1 MLRKTWRAAI
11 AVAALALAVGV
22 TVASA
27 APIDRGQ
34 TIRVVERATTDTVVD
49 LGVAGD
55 SIGDTL
61 TLRQR
66 HL

>member
-11 AVAALALAVGV
+11 AVAALTLALGV

-34 TIRVVERATTDTVVD
+34 TLRVVERATASETP
-49 LGVAGD
+49 
-55 SIGDTL
+55 
-61 TLRQR
+61 
-66 HL
+66 